1 MRKISLLLLPLLLL
15 QTPAHAQMGGDDM
28 GGMGGGMAGGIG
40 GGGMGGGGRGGPG
53 GGPPGGPGGG
63 GRPRMPKPI
72 SRAHYD
78 KIVTAMFRDADTNR
92 DGLVTLEEFHA
103 LVNTRRDAAIK
114 ARFAK
119 VDANGDGTISIA
131 EFTAWQQQ
139 MGSVAIDERGALGA
153 RAGQVLEVVA
163 PDFGKDDDDRML
175 ADVIEPISGT
185 LIAKANTNYDAGV
198 SLEELLAYE
207 GAKFEAAD
215 TDKDGYL
222 SMQELRPRGGGR
234 GGAGGMPPRG
244 GEAPMGQP
252 KQ

>member
-1 MRKISLLLLPLLLL
+1 MRKISLLFLPLLLL
-15 QTPAHAQMGGDDM
+15 QTPAHAQMSDDM
-28 GGMGGGMAGGIG
+28 GGMGGGVMGG
-40 GGGMGGGGRGGPG
+40 GGGMGRPGG

-63 GRPRMPKPI
+63 GKPRMPKPI

-103 LVNTRRDAAIK
+103 LVSARRDAAIK

-119 VDANGDGTISIA
+119 VDANGDGSISIA
-131 EFTAWQQQ
+131 EFIAWQQQ
-139 MGSVAIDERGALGA
+139 MGSVAIDERGALGD

-175 ADVIEPISGT
+175 ADLIEPISGT
-185 LIAKANTNYDAGV
+185 LIAKANINYDAGV

-207 GAKFEAAD
+207 GAKFDAAD

-222 SMQELRPRGGGR
+222 SMQELRPKDGGREGMPGR
-234 GGAGGMPPRG
+234 GGMR
-244 GEAPMGQP
+244 PMGPPPSGQ
-252 KQ
+252 

>member
-15 QTPAHAQMGGDDM
+15 QTPAHAQMGDDM
-28 GGMGGGMAGGIG
+28 GGMGGG
-40 GGGMGGGGRGGPG
+40 GMGRPGG

-63 GRPRMPKPI
+63 GKPRMPKPI

-78 KIVTAMFRDADTNR
+78 KIVTAMFRDADINR

-103 LVNTRRDAAIK
+103 LVNARRDAAIK
-114 ARFAK
+114 ARFVK

-139 MGSVAIDERGALGA
+139 MGSVAIDERGALGD

-163 PDFGKDDDDRML
+163 PDFGRDDDDRML
-175 ADVIEPISGT
+175 ADLIEPISGT

-207 GAKFEAAD
+207 GVKFEAAD
-215 TDKDGYL
+215 MDKDGYL
-222 SMQELRPRGGGR
+222 SMQELRPKDGRREGMPGR
-234 GGAGGMPPRG
+234 GGMR
-244 GEAPMGQP
+244 PMGPPPSGQ
-252 KQ
+252 

>member
-15 QTPAHAQMGGDDM
+15 QTPVQAQMGGGGDDM
-28 GGMGGGMAGGIG
+28 GGMGGG
-40 GGGMGGGGRGGPG
+40 GGMGRPGG
-53 GGPPGGPGGG
+53 GGPPGGPGGTG
-63 GRPRMPKPI
+63 KPRMPKPI

-103 LVNTRRDAAIK
+103 LVNARRDAAIK
-114 ARFAK
+114 ARFAR

-139 MGSVAIDERGALGA
+139 MGSVAIDERGALGD

-175 ADVIEPISGT
+175 ADLIEPISGT

-207 GAKFEAAD
+207 GAKFEVTDA
-215 TDKDGYL
+215 DKDGYL
-222 SMQELRPRGGGR
+222 SMQELRPKGGGR
-234 GGAGGMPPRG
+234 EGMPGRGGMR
-244 GEAPMGQP
+244 PMGPPPAGQ
-252 KQ
+252 